1 MFSTKIVLLAV
12 VLFTLNVFAP
22 QTATSAV
29 CSSEFSTWLEE
40 LRVEAQA
47 SGISTTTLDNAL
59 SSIREPQKKVLHHD
73 RNQPEQKKSLA
84 QYLEGKINSTR
95 VKHGRNMLQRY
106 PTWLGRIEKRYGV
119 PRRYLVALWG
129 IETHYG
135 DYPGN
140 FPVIQSLAT
149 LAYDSPRG
157 AYFRKELLSALKILD
172 DGHVSL
178 ARMKGSWAGAMGQC
192 QFMPSSFYHYGVDG
206 NQDGRIDIW
215 ATIPDIFASM
225 ANYLDKARWKT
236 GQSWGRQVILPQGLD
251 YRLVGLETRLTLA
264 QWSRYG
270 VRQINHAALPASP
283 LKASLLTPDGE
294 NGPAYLVYDN
304 FRALLRW
311 NHSHRFAITVGTL
324 ADRLV
329 EKK

>member
-1 MFSTKIVLLAV
+1 
-12 VLFTLNVFAP
+12 
-22 QTATSAV
+22 
-29 CSSEFSTWLEE
+29 
-40 LRVEAQA
+40 
-47 SGISTTTLDNAL
+47 
-59 SSIREPQKKVLHHD
+59 
-73 RNQPEQKKSLA
+73 
-84 QYLEGKINSTR
+84 
-95 VKHGRNMLQRY
+95 MLQRY
-106 PTWLGRIEKRYGV
+106 PTWLSRIEQRYGV

-149 LAYDSPRG
+149 LAYDSRRS

-206 NQDGRIDIW
+206 NHDGRIDIW

-225 ANYLDKARWKT
+225 ANYLEQARWQT
-236 GQSWGRQVILPQGLD
+236 GESWGRQVTIPQELD
-251 YRLVGLETRLTLA
+251 QQLVGLNTRLSLT
-264 QWSRYG
+264 QWSQYG
-270 VRQINHAALPASP
+270 IRQINKKALPSSE
-283 LKASLLTPDGE
+283 LKASLLLPDGAT
-294 NGPAYLVYDN
+294 GPAYLVYDN

-311 NHSHRFAITVGTL
+311 NRSHRFAIAVGTL
-324 ADRLV
+324 ADKLV
-329 EKK
+329 E

>member
-1 MFSTKIVLLAV
+1 MFSTKAVLLAV
-12 VLFTLNVFAP
+12 VLLTLNVFAP
-22 QTATSAV
+22 RPAISAV
-29 CSSEFSTWLEE
+29 CSSKFSTWLEE

-47 SGISTTTLDNAL
+47 SGISTTTLDKAL
-59 SSIREPQKKVLHHD
+59 SSICEPQKKVIHHD

-84 QYLEGKINSTR
+84 QYLQGKINPTR

-106 PTWLGRIEKRYGV
+106 PTWLSRIEQRYGV

-149 LAYDSPRG
+149 LAYDSRRS

-206 NQDGRIDIW
+206 NHDGRIDIW

-225 ANYLDKARWKT
+225 ANYLEQARWQT
-236 GQSWGRQVILPQGLD
+236 GESWGRQVTIPQELD
-251 YRLVGLETRLTLA
+251 QQLVGLNTRLSLT
-264 QWSRYG
+264 QWSQYG
-270 VRQINHAALPASP
+270 IRQINKKALPSSE
-283 LKASLLTPDGE
+283 LKASLLLPDGAT
-294 NGPAYLVYDN
+294 GPAYLVYDN

-311 NHSHRFAITVGTL
+311 NRSHRFAIAVGTL
-324 ADRLV
+324 ADKLV
-329 EKK
+329 E